1 VTKLND
7 DFLSRIAE
15 DFGNGKQVPAGS
27 ILSEIDVSI
36 DADDYRRDLIYI
48 RDKIEADGITSQ
60 ILWSVVIPATL
71 DLLLVEAAYQNP
83 SAKIAIEMF
92 LLPRPPV
99 TSEFR
104 QRVGQ
109 ALVDAAN
116 NEVIVGPIVAGVA
129 AQQEQRPTSI
139 RATAGTFLIF
149 RITKFGGGAIEAGT
163 HVIESTFQEK
173 PATRQWFRKT
183 NLSTIVQTL

>member
-15 DFGNGKQVPAGS
+15 DFGNGKQVPAGT

-48 RDKIEADGITSQ
+48 RDKIEADGITTQ
-60 ILWSVVIPATL
+60 ILWTVGIPETL
-71 DLLLVEAAYQNP
+71 DLELIEAAYENG
-83 SAKIAIEMF
+83 SAKIQVEMF

-99 TSEFR
+99 TAEFR
-104 QRVGQ
+104 QRVGS
-109 ALVDAAN
+109 ALVDAGN
-116 NEVIVGPIVAGVA
+116 KEVIVGPIIAGVA
-129 AQQEQRPTSI
+129 AQSEQRPSSI
-139 RATAGTFLIF
+139 RAVAGTLIIF
-149 RITKFGGGAIEAGT
+149 RVTKFGGGAIEAGT
-163 HVIESTFQEK
+163 HVIESTFLEK

-183 NLSTIVQTL
+183 QLSTIVQS

>member
-48 RDKIEADGITSQ
+48 RDKIEADGITTL
-60 ILWSVVIPATL
+60 ILWSVEIPSTL
-71 DLLLVEAAYQNP
+71 DLVLIDCAYENP
-83 SAKIAIEMF
+83 SAKIQVEMF

-104 QRVGQ
+104 QRVGN

-116 NEVIVGPIVAGVA
+116 DEVIVGPIIAGVA
-129 AQQEQRPTSI
+129 AQSEQRPSSI
-139 RATAGTFLIF
+139 RAAAGTVLFF
-149 RITKFGGGAIEAGT
+149 RER
-163 HVIESTFQEK
+163 E
-173 PATRQWFRKT
+173 
-183 NLSTIVQTL
+183 TLTAMAKL